1 VKWYEGQASEGRV
14 WLDHI
19 VRVYTGTSDK
29 VESKLILQ
37 LAPSLELVN
46 HSPDGF
52 NWGYSGSGP
61 AQLALAL
68 LLDVLED
75 GDKAVRLHQLFK
87 ERVVA
92 NWRQLED
99 WMITE
104 NEIRRIVEEL
114 ECDAGMLVQGNTTN

>member
-1 VKWYEGQASEGRV
+1 MKWYEGQASEGRV

>member
-1 VKWYEGQASEGRV
+1 MKWYEGQASDGRV
-14 WLDHI
+14 WLLDHI
-19 VRVYTGTSDK
+19 VRVYTGTSNK
-29 VESKLILQ
+29 IESERILQ
-37 LAPSLELVN
+37 LAPSLKLVN

-92 NWRQLED
+92 NWCQLED
-99 WMITE
+99 WVITE
-104 NEIRRIVEEL
+104 NEIRRIIEEL
-114 ECDAGMLVQGNTTN
+114 E